1 MIDFSPTVEQE
12 EIRQLARSLASDR
25 LRPEGRSA
33 ERRGDISAELMRM
46 LAQTGLTT
54 PFSEDLGGSGP
65 LEAVTYVLIA
75 EELGFGDGGLAMN
88 IFGSMLGPL
97 AVALA
102 GNERQLEQYIYPFCD
117 AQEGAKERGSLAIAE
132 RTGGYSVAEIST
144 ALRRDSDYYLING
157 TKRAVIHGAQS
168 CPRVVL
174 ARLADTTGKD
184 GLCAVILPAQAEGLQ
199 ITPDG
204 QKLGLLAAPSAS
216 YALKDVIVTP
226 DALLG
231 EPGNAGVLRV
241 AALSALLRAGVACG
255 MVRAALEY
263 AGHYAEE
270 RIAFGRPIVSYQGIA
285 FLLAEMAMKLDAAHL
300 LLWQAAAEW
309 DRVPAPET
317 LLRDAEAAQYQ
328 AVKLAKAATIDAVQI
343 MGGAGFMQDHPVEMW
358 MRNAAAME

>member
-1 MIDFSPTVEQE
+1 MIDFSPTMEQE

-33 ERRGDISAELMRM
+33 EKRGDISVELMKM
-46 LAQTGLTT
+46 LTQTGLTT

-65 LEAVTYVLIA
+65 VEAVAYVLIA

-102 GNERQLEQYIYPFCD
+102 GSERQQEEFIYPFCD
-117 AQEGAKERGSLAIAE
+117 AQNGYKERGSLAFAE
-132 RTGGYSVAEIST
+132 RTGGYTLAEINT
-144 ALRRDSDYYLING
+144 TLRRDGDHSIING
-157 TKRAVIHGAQS
+157 TKRDVIHGAHS
-168 CPRVVL
+168 HPRVVL
-174 ARLADTTGKD
+174 ARLANTTGNE
-184 GLCAVILPAQAEGLQ
+184 GVCAVIVPAQCEGLQ
-199 ITPDG
+199 IAPDA
-204 QKLGLLAAPSAS
+204 QKLGLLAAPSAG
-216 YALKDVIVTP
+216 YTLNDVVVAP

-241 AALSALLRAGVACG
+241 AALSSLLRAAVACG

-285 FLLAEMAMKLDAAHL
+285 FLLAEMAMKLDAVRL
-300 LLWQAAAEW
+300 LLWSAAAQW
-309 DRVPAPET
+309 DRAVAPET

-328 AVKLAKAATIDAVQI
+328 AIKLAKSATIDAVQI

>member
-12 EIRQLARSLASDR
+12 EIRQLAHSLAGDR

-33 ERRGDISAELMRM
+33 EQRGDISVELMQM

-54 PFSEDLGGSGP
+54 PFSEDLSGSGS
-65 LEAVTYVLIA
+65 LDAVTYALIA

-102 GNERQLEQYIYPFCD
+102 GNERQQEQFIYPFCD
-117 AQEGAKERGSLAIAE
+117 AQEGYKERGSLAFAE
-132 RTGGYSVAEIST
+132 RTGGYTVADINT
-144 ALRRDSDYYLING
+144 TLRRNGDHYILNG
-157 TKRAVIHGAQS
+157 TKRDVVHGAHSQ
-168 CPRVVL
+168 PRVVL
-174 ARLADTTGKD
+174 ARLADTTGSE
-184 GLCAVILPAQAEGLQ
+184 GICAVVVPAQIEGLQ
-199 ITPDG
+199 ITPDV
-204 QKLGLLAAPSAS
+204 QKLGLLAASSAS
-216 YALKDVIVTP
+216 YTLHDVVVAP

-231 EPGNAGVLRV
+231 EPGNVGVLRV
-241 AALSALLRAGVACG
+241 AALSALLRAAVACG

-263 AGHYAEE
+263 SGHYAEE

-285 FLLAEMAMKLDAAHL
+285 FLLAEMAMKLDATRL
-300 LLWQAAAEW
+300 LLWSAAAQW
-309 DRVPAPET
+309 DRVPASET

-328 AVKLAKAATIDAVQI
+328 AVKLAKSATIDAVQI

-358 MRNAAAME
+358 MRNAATME